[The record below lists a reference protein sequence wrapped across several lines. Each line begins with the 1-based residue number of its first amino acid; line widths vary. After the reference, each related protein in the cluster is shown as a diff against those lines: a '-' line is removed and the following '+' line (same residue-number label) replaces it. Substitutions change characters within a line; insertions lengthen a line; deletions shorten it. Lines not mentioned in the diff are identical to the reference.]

1 MGAHHGVGGSAPVSR
16 GGVPR
21 GLGLGCWELSDIGS
35 GRPDDA
41 RSIGI
46 IRAAREMGI
55 VHFDTAQSYD
65 DGHSESVLGRA
76 LGNDPGVY
84 LASKGHAT
92 DKRAAIDGVRQS
104 LARLGRTTIDLF
116 YIHWPRTGLDLRPMM
131 EGLETLRAEGTIRR
145 IGVSNF
151 TVAHMENAAQAGR
164 IDAHQIC
171 YNLLWRY
178 PERDVIPYCIEHGIE
193 LVTYSTIAQG
203 LLSDTPRG
211 PTTFAKGDARA
222 TTIYYKPEVW
232 PHVQRSVAAMQ
243 EAARRHGLP
252 LSTIAIRWVLS
263 RPGVVSVL
271 VGARSLD
278 QVRSNLQSAS
288 AAITTAAEREFTALS
303 DEAAKHL
310 PDVGNIFL
318 FYP

>member
-1 MGAHHGVGGSAPVSR
+1 MGVPVGGSAPVR
-16 GGVPR
+16 GSPGAVPR
-21 GLGLGCWELSDIGS
+21 GLGLGCWELADIGA

-76 LGNDPGVY
+76 LAGDPGSYVATKS
-84 LASKGHAT
+84 LAT
-92 DKRAAIDGVRQS
+92 DKQAAIDGVRQS

-131 EGLETLRAEGTIRR
+131 EGLEQLRAEGAIRR

-151 TVAHMENAAQAGR
+151 SVAHMENAAQAGR

-222 TTIYYKPEVW
+222 ATIYYKSEVW
-232 PHVQRSVAAMQ
+232 PHVHRSVTAMQ

-263 RPGVVSVL
+263 RPGVASVL

-288 AAITTAAEREFTALS
+288 AAITTSAEREFTALS
-303 DEAAKHL
+303 DEAVTHL